1 MENKSEE
8 EIKNDNVIPVELKE
22 QLSNKVKAVLENISM
37 IENSIS
43 KAIDDSIERSD
54 KPITTTEINAS
65 LLNVLRKMNQRE
77 IMEVIK

>member
-22 QLSNKVKAVLENISM
+22 QLTNKVKVVLENISM

-43 KAIDDSIERSD
+43 KAIDDSIESSD
-54 KPITTTEINAS
+54 KPITISEINAS

-77 IMEVIK
+77 IMELIK

>member
-22 QLSNKVKAVLENISM
+22 QLTNKVKVVLENISM

-43 KAIDDSIERSD
+43 KAIDDSIESSD
-54 KPITTTEINAS
+54 KPITISEINAS
-65 LLNVLRKMNQRE
+65 LLNVLIKMNQRE
-77 IMEVIK
+77 IMELIK